1 MSGQHTLARQKNIPN
16 KKPLHYLIFQN
27 MVNPSHKIP
36 LEFRVGSLLVPRI
49 EVEGALPLSR
59 LLFFLHYLLALFP
72 HPVPPLHFLH
82 PVIEGSAVQRD

>member
-1 MSGQHTLARQKNIPN
+1 MI
-16 KKPLHYLIFQN
+16 
-27 MVNPSHKIP
+27 NPSHKIS

-59 LLFFLHYLLALFP
+59 LLFFLDHLLALFP
-72 HPVPPLHFLH
+72 HPVPALHFLH